1 MADSSVDESIN
12 QLSNQAQSSLSLNSS
27 SKTDSAENAGPT
39 ASQSADATLGSRQIN
54 AIGSGGGGPP
64 PRLSSASVSSP
75 SIQSPSIRPA
85 SGGPGRIGSGGG
97 GPGSRVSANEMTR
110 QMASTK
116 LPPSLQARLAANANR
131 SAASPS
137 GNASPATGPSS
148 PFASGNVVRADQ
160 KLDMAAFTNNSQSS
174 SNSSSANPSLNNFRI
189 PPSGLRPAPGLPP
202 GAKPPSGPAG
212 GMGGLG
218 NRRKG
223 PGLKLSDLSSQEG
236 GDNQQSGSSGQNGQ
250 GSAADSG
257 EGSKAANGSVG
268 SGRRLAPPGKLASAS
283 NGLMSTAFDM
293 HKNIV
298 DPSGRLRFDGKA
310 VLSASG
316 VEFRNGTSFKI
327 NMDDLDLLDELGKGA
342 YGTVRKVRH
351 TKTRVEMAMKE
362 IRLEL
367 DDSKL
372 NGIIMEL
379 DILHRASA
387 PEIVEFYGAF
397 FYESCVYYCMEFMDA
412 GSLEDLYDGP
422 CSVPEDVLARI
433 VGCTVRG
440 LRFLKDNLQIMHR
453 DVKPTNIVLNRK
465 GEVKLC
471 DFGVSGQ
478 LEKSLAK
485 TNIGCQSY
493 MAPERIKG
501 ESQNLLGTYTV
512 ASDVWS
518 LGLSIVET
526 TMGTYPYPPETYSN
540 VFAQLQAIVHGD
552 PPQIPGD
559 HYSSTARDF
568 VAGCLEKVPAKR
580 STYKQMLEHPWLV
593 QDKERGPD
601 GVDMQGWIKIAIA
614 RREVR
619 REKERSQVKI
629 EGK

>member
-1 MADSSVDESIN
+1 MAGSSSLDDGIN
-12 QLSNQAQSSLSLNSS
+12 RLTNQAQSSLSLNSS
-27 SKTDSAENAGPT
+27 SDTNSADDALPT
-39 ASQSADATLGSRQIN
+39 ASRSADAPIGSRQMN

-64 PRLSSASVSSP
+64 ARLNSPSVSS
-75 SIQSPSIRPA
+75 SNTQSPNLRLA

-97 GPGSRVSANEMTR
+97 GPGSRTSANEMTR

-131 SAASPS
+131 SSASPS
-137 GNASPATGPSS
+137 GNASPATGSSS

-160 KLDMAAFTNNSQSS
+160 KLDMAAFTNNSQPS
-174 SNSSSANPSLNNFRI
+174 SNSSSANPSLNNFHI
-189 PPSGLRPAPGLPP
+189 PPTGLRPAPGLPP
-202 GAKPPSGPAG
+202 GAKPPSGPVG

-236 GDNQQSGSSGQNGQ
+236 DNQQAGASGQSGQ
-250 GSAADSG
+250 VNAAGQG
-257 EGSKAANGSVG
+257 EGSKATNGSVG
-268 SGRRLAPPGKLASAS
+268 PGRRLAPPGKLASAS
-283 NGLMSTAFDM
+283 NGLMSSAFDM

-559 HYSSTARDF
+559 FYSSTARDF

-593 QDKERGPD
+593 QDKERAD
-601 GVDMQGWIKIAIA
+601 GVDMQGWIKVAIE

-629 EGK
+629 EG

>member
-1 MADSSVDESIN
+1 MGDEG
-12 QLSNQAQSSLSLNSS
+12 
-27 SKTDSAENAGPT
+27 TAE
-39 ASQSADATLGSRQIN
+39 
-54 AIGSGGGGPP
+54 
-64 PRLSSASVSSP
+64 
-75 SIQSPSIRPA
+75 
-85 SGGPGRIGSGGG
+85 
-97 GPGSRVSANEMTR
+97 
-110 QMASTK
+110 
-116 LPPSLQARLAANANR
+116 
-131 SAASPS
+131 
-137 GNASPATGPSS
+137 
-148 PFASGNVVRADQ
+148 
-160 KLDMAAFTNNSQSS
+160 
-174 SNSSSANPSLNNFRI
+174 
-189 PPSGLRPAPGLPP
+189 
-202 GAKPPSGPAG
+202 
-212 GMGGLG
+212 
-218 NRRKG
+218 KG
-223 PGLKLSDLSSQEG
+223 
-236 GDNQQSGSSGQNGQ
+236 
-250 GSAADSG
+250 SG
-257 EGSKAANGSVG
+257 EGGVQPPNGARSINNG
-268 SGRRLAPPGKLASAS
+268 NSSAGRRLAPPGKLASAGK
-283 NGLMSTAFDM
+283 GLMSNAFEQ

-298 DPSGRLRFDGKA
+298 DPSGQLRFDGKA

-327 NMDDLDLLDELGKGA
+327 NMEELDLLDELGKGA

-351 TKTRVEMAMKE
+351 TKTHVLMAMKE

-379 DILHRASA
+379 DILHRATA

-397 FYESCVYYCMEFMDA
+397 FYESCVYYCIEFMDA
-412 GSLEDLYDGP
+412 GSLENLYDGP

-433 VGCTVRG
+433 VGCMVRG

-453 DVKPTNIVLNRK
+453 DVKPTNVLLNQK

-501 ESQNLLGTYTV
+501 ESQNLVGTYTV

-552 PPQIPGD
+552 PPQIPLD
-559 HYSSTARDF
+559 FYSETAAAF
-568 VAGCLEKVPAKR
+568 VSGCLEKIPAKR

-593 QDKERGPD
+593 QDRERGPD
-601 GVDMQGWIKIAIA
+601 GVDMVGWVQKALT
-614 RREVR
+614 RRTER
-619 REKERSQVKI
+619 REKERGEAKI
-629 EGK
+629 G